1 MANMNMSAKNFSP
14 HDFYCL
20 NCGARNIPV
29 FRSRGRCKEQF
40 HRKKLYC
47 PNCGVTCNHVE
58 IRNDQEAYD
67 FRFSFEAGDF
77 IEEAKES
84 ISEVQKEEAIYDV

>member
-1 MANMNMSAKNFSP
+1 M
-14 HDFYCL
+14 
-20 NCGARNIPV
+20 
-29 FRSRGRCKEQF
+29 
-40 HRKKLYC
+40 
-47 PNCGVTCNHVE
+47 TCNHVE

-77 IEEAKES
+77 VEEAKES